1 MSDDRDPGSASRQ
14 PEFGPGGYLP
24 ERASKRAR
32 KIVLRAPMG
41 VHWIIGAV
49 VAGAVIVGAGL
60 LWLAQS
66 DDPPGQPWVAV
77 GPLEQLGD
85 ATVHE
90 ALDVLIVAT
99 GRPRAFLG
107 VEVLGLRWCE
117 GPEQIEGFDGRVWTP
132 TGRAQTVGTESLEQH
147 PTRVHDGILYVDPTV
162 TAPGPEPVD
171 PDTEPACQE

>member
-1 MSDDRDPGSASRQ
+1 MSEDQ

-41 VHWIIGAV
+41 VQWIVGAV

-66 DDPPGQPWVAV
+66 DDPPGPPWVAV
-77 GPLEQLGD
+77 GPLKDLGD
-85 ATVHE
+85 ATAVDE
-90 ALDVLIVAT
+90 LDVLIVAT
-99 GRPRAFLG
+99 GRPRAFRG
-107 VEVLGLRWCE
+107 VDVLGLRWCAD
-117 GPEQIEGFDGRVWTP
+117 PAQIEGFEGRVWSP
-132 TGRAQTVGTESLEQH
+132 TGRAQTAETDSLEQH
-147 PTRVHDGILYVDPTV
+147 PTRVHNGVLYVDPTV

-171 PDTEPACQE
+171 ANAEPACQE